1 MNRLYEQDFDK
12 FYTQKIEPVLLP
24 FEKKRASIEFQR
36 ILALVPFV
44 FAIVAFI
51 YLKVNSINEGPMIF
65 VAIALLVLGFIAGSY
80 IWFLDSQFKKTFK
93 KEVTSKILALFG
105 NLYFSDKKNAIPYS
119 DVQKWGLFPS
129 STFKSDDDVIIG
141 LHNGCN
147 FLINECDLYH
157 NKEERNN
164 YNGRYTIKRVH
175 DFRGLIIKIQ
185 MKKKFNGQTI
195 VGETGKIKR
204 QGRFEEVNLES
215 ISFMKRR
222 KVYSTD
228 QVEARYLL
236 TTAFIDR
243 LDKLADNFNISNME
257 GNKLPNEERS
267 ARTVMTSILVDK
279 NDSDVSAA
287 FVGGFVYLF
296 IPTKKDFFEV
306 DTKKS
311 LLNSKQFYHIYNEIF
326 SILDIIEFLKLDKNL
341 GL

>member
-24 FEKKRASIEFQR
+24 FEKKRASIEFQKR
-36 ILALVPFV
+36 LALIPLVFV
-44 FAIVAFI
+44 IVTII
-51 YLKVNSINEGPMIF
+51 YLQINSIQEGPMVF

-80 IWFLDSQFKKTFK
+80 IWFLDSQFNKTFK

-147 FLINECDLYH
+147 FLINECSIYH
-157 NKEERNN
+157 SRQEIDSYGHSRTS
-164 YNGRYTIKRVH
+164 YIY

-243 LDKLADNFNISNME
+243 LDELADNFNYSSID
-257 GNKLPNEERS
+257 GNRLSDEERS
-267 ARTVMTSILVDK
+267 ARTVVSSILAD
-279 NDSDVSAA
+279 NSDPDVSAA

-296 IPTKKDFFEV
+296 VPTKKDFFEV

-311 LLNSKQFYHIYNEIF
+311 LLDSEQFYNIYNQIV